1 MIVGIFLL
9 CLFAWF
15 VIATAEKPPAPRKL
29 APKVVRYKS
38 MIYVLDSDSGG
49 VSLYYEWYDRKG
61 VQHRQNTQ
69 VVIPLGK
76 CPKEVRK
83 EMSE

>member
-15 VIATAEKPPAPRKL
+15 VIATAERSPAPKRI

-38 MIYVLDSDSGG
+38 MIYVLDADSGG

-61 VQHRQNTQ
+61 VQHRQNTG
-69 VVIPLGK
+69 VVLKLSDCQPRVQELLT
-76 CPKEVRK
+76 
-83 EMSE
+83 